1 MRTCCKEGSRQ
12 GRRKCDGQ
20 HVTVPEV
27 LNDRRKNGCA
37 SLGPW
42 PFDVLASRVVDIWS
56 MLKSR
61 QIHNHSA
68 RGAVWHCSGER
79 RNEEDQ
85 VDSHKETAAAR
96 EVDRPQAL
104 PNGVEFRAAG
114 SDELELDSP
123 GADKTVTVAACVD
136 EVSENCCKR
145 STRLSGGLSR
155 EDIVVYMSPVNRS
168 SNTADRERM
177 TSLAI
182 AGVSWKHSP
191 SLDRPHFPIT
201 RHGKAEAS
209 WDLQLAISSLII
221 GYLELF
227 VIVQYPPFG
236 RLPIYTFACSGT

>member
-1 MRTCCKEGSRQ
+1 
-12 GRRKCDGQ
+12 
-20 HVTVPEV
+20 
-27 LNDRRKNGCA
+27 
-37 SLGPW
+37 
-42 PFDVLASRVVDIWS
+42 

-136 EVSENCCKR
+136 EVSEN
-145 STRLSGGLSR
+145 
-155 EDIVVYMSPVNRS
+155 
-168 SNTADRERM
+168 
-177 TSLAI
+177 
-182 AGVSWKHSP
+182 
-191 SLDRPHFPIT
+191 
-201 RHGKAEAS
+201 
-209 WDLQLAISSLII
+209 
-221 GYLELF
+221 
-227 VIVQYPPFG
+227 
-236 RLPIYTFACSGT
+236 